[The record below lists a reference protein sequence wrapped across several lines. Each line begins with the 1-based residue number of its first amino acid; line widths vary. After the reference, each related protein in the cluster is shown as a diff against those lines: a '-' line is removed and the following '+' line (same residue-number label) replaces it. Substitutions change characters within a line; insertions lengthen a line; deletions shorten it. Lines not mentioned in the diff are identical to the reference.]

1 MSPRLTAAFL
11 YLCAAMSL
19 ASALLARWEGPF
31 YSFDSVWDGTVRLA
45 VQASPFVFICTSILV
60 FFRSRVGYS
69 MGLAAGLI
77 ALPWFVVT
85 ELSWAS
91 WNSWIFLNYEDPIPS
106 GGGGYVTFVKLKIL
120 SAALIVIA
128 AAVSS
133 FRLLPD
139 RWSLR
144 GTHLCQ
150 RTWPAFAVGS
160 LMLAVWFAHSVTP
173 YSVPGYDHPAGAQF
187 RILHV
192 RKRGPWFHE
201 TSILGLR
208 NGRVFM
214 WRQDRHLFQYRIA
227 GRGAMTILG
236 QVSPTA
242 FERARNFVESS
253 ELWKLRTAPPK
264 ALRAW
269 NAEGWYVVLKDSR
282 LLAFTTEFG
291 TTPPD
296 EVTDLFNELQK
307 LPALEERP
315 FAVRDV
321 CLGFCYDPVAA
332 LGFSILP
339 QRKRLL
345 SGSASSER

>member
-1 MSPRLTAAFL
+1 
-11 YLCAAMSL
+11 
-19 ASALLARWEGPF
+19 
-31 YSFDSVWDGTVRLA
+31 
-45 VQASPFVFICTSILV
+45 
-60 FFRSRVGYS
+60 
-69 MGLAAGLI
+69 
-77 ALPWFVVT
+77 
-85 ELSWAS
+85 
-91 WNSWIFLNYEDPIPS
+91 
-106 GGGGYVTFVKLKIL
+106 
-120 SAALIVIA
+120 
-128 AAVSS
+128 
-133 FRLLPD
+133 
-139 RWSLR
+139 
-144 GTHLCQ
+144 
-150 RTWPAFAVGS
+150 
-160 LMLAVWFAHSVTP
+160 
-173 YSVPGYDHPAGAQF
+173 
-187 RILHV
+187 
-192 RKRGPWFHE
+192 
-201 TSILGLR
+201 
-208 NGRVFM
+208 
-214 WRQDRHLFQYRIA
+214 
-227 GRGAMTILG
+227 MTILG